1 MQVVVYPPAKS
12 SLDAIEPIARWSLE
26 LEIRSAEVV
35 WSRRGCD
42 TLRVD
47 LVPIDAQ
54 ADTDVPWRYI
64 PVRWA
69 SHVVVL
75 VDGMNVWE
83 GFVTELRW
91 ERGSQLVGFTAAGY
105 DQLSHDYIRYTGTY
119 GNLLPS
125 VVGQTAPFLKVVGAP
140 PIETSVTTATE
151 YTVADACEFLRR
163 IATADG
169 LLVDV
174 RAEPGGIL
182 RITTWDSKPFK
193 VLKEVPLVVPP
204 DATVSWPRYQELATE
219 VVVRYKSGNVI
230 STVNSVEPTR
240 VADLGFSR
248 RLIVDVTSSIVA
260 NPSAIAYRLLYER
273 FAPAP
278 SLSWSGIAT
287 WERADNTTVSPTK
300 LQVGDVIFV
309 PGYGPIR
316 ITRVV
321 HRYPGPTVTIEAG
334 RPATPDEAL
343 QKLRLV
349 MEAAML
355 GRDPNTWW

>member
-1 MQVVVYPPAKS
+1 MLQ
-12 SLDAIEPIARWSLE
+12 
-26 LEIRSAEVV
+26 
-35 WSRRGCD
+35 
-42 TLRVD
+42 VD
-47 LVPIDAQ
+47 LVPIDAR

-64 PVRWA
+64 PARWA

-75 VDGMNVWE
+75 VDGASIWE

-91 ERGSQLVGFTAAGY
+91 ERGSQLVGFTAVGY
-105 DQLSHDYIRYTGTY
+105 DRISHDYIKYSGTY
-119 GNLLPS
+119 GNLLPT

-140 PIETSVTTATE
+140 PLESSLTTATE
-151 YTVADACEFLRR
+151 YTVNDACEFLRR

-193 VLKEVPLVVPP
+193 ALKEVPLVVPP
-204 DATVSWPRYQELATE
+204 DATVTWPHYEDLATE

-248 RLIVDVTSSIVA
+248 RVIVDVTSSVVA

-273 FAPAP
+273 YAPMP
-278 SLSWSGIAT
+278 SVSWRGIGQ
-287 WERADNTTVSPTK
+287 WERSDNTLASATAI
-300 LQVGDVIFV
+300 QVGDDVLV
-309 PGYGPIR
+309 PGYGPVR
-316 ITRVV
+316 VTRVV

-349 MEAAML
+349 MEAAIL